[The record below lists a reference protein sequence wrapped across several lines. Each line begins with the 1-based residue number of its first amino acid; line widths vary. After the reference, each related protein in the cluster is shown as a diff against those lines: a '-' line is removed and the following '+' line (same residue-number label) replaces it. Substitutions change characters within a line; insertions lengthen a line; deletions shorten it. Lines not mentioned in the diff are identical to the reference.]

1 MDTHHNKYAPALALM
16 AALFFT
22 IGFITCLN
30 DILIPHLKALF
41 QMNYVQTLLIQMMF
55 FGAYFVMSIPSSF
68 LLKKIGYQHGIVIGF
83 LISATGALLFW
94 PASVLVNYPFFLC
107 AFFILASGFALL
119 QVSANPYISV
129 LGSPETASAR
139 LTMTQA
145 LNSLGTTIAP
155 VLGSFMILSATQGS
169 AQQQASVVIGPYIGI
184 STILF
189 IVAVIFFFVKLP
201 VIPTVGSTARH
212 ASAWHDKHLVLGA
225 LGLFVYVGA
234 EVSIGSFMINFD
246 SSPEIGNIPLREAA
260 KYVAMYWGGAMIGRF
275 SGAVYLSGMQIKKK
289 NILMTCIMAFAFLLG
304 IYLTKNPLFAA
315 IFFGLSLLNF
325 TAFMIGRN
333 KPARTLTVFAC
344 FAAALVMLTL
354 IFHGHFVM
362 WTLLAVGLFNS
373 IMFPT
378 IFTLAIDGLGD
389 ATSQGSGILCSAIV
403 GGALIPL
410 VTAWLAD
417 MFGVHYGF
425 VITLLCYAYIA
436 FYGIKGHKH

>member
-1 MDTHHNKYAPALALM
+1 MGQSQYKYAPALSLM

-41 QMNYVQTLLIQMMF
+41 NMNYVQTLLIQMMF
-55 FGAYFVMSIPSSF
+55 FGAYFVMSIPSGM
-68 LLKKIGYQHGIVIGF
+68 LIKKIGYQHGIVIGF

-94 PASVLVNYPFFLC
+94 PASSLVNYPFFLF

-119 QVSANPYISV
+119 QVSANPYISI

-155 VLGSFMILSATQGS
+155 VFGSLLILGATSGTA
-169 AQQQASVVIGPYIGI
+169 AQQAAVVKGPYIGI
-184 STILF
+184 SIVLF
-189 IVAVIFFFVKLP
+189 VVAIIFYFVKLP
-201 VIPTVGSTARH
+201 VIAIESGATFH
-212 ASAWHDKHLVLGA
+212 KSAWRDKHLVLGA

-246 SSPEIGNIPLREAA
+246 SSPEIGNISMQQAA

-275 SGAVYLSGMQIKKK
+275 SGAVYLSGMQMKKK
-289 NILMTCIMAFAFLLG
+289 NILMSCIMIFAFLLG
-304 IYLTKNPLFAA
+304 LYLTKNPLFAA
-315 IFFGLSLLNF
+315 IFFGLALLNF
-325 TAFMIGRN
+325 AAFMIGRN

-344 FAAALVMLTL
+344 FAAALVTLTL
-354 IFHGHFVM
+354 LFHGHFVM

-410 VTAWLAD
+410 ITASLAD
-417 MFGVHYGF
+417 VFGVHYGF
-425 VITLLCYAYIA
+425 MVTLICYAYIA

>member
-1 MDTHHNKYAPALALM
+1 MGQSQYKYAPALSLM

-41 QMNYVQTLLIQMMF
+41 NMNYVQTLLIQMMF
-55 FGAYFVMSIPSSF
+55 FGAYFVMSIPSGM
-68 LLKKIGYQHGIVIGF
+68 LIKKIGYQHGIVIGF

-94 PASVLVNYPFFLC
+94 PASSLVNYPFFLF

-119 QVSANPYISV
+119 QVSANPYISI

-155 VLGSFMILSATQGS
+155 VFGSLLILGATSGTA
-169 AQQQASVVIGPYIGI
+169 AQQAAVVKGPYIGI
-184 STILF
+184 SIVLF
-189 IVAVIFFFVKLP
+189 VVAIIFYFVKLP
-201 VIPTVGSTARH
+201 VIAIESGATSH
-212 ASAWHDKHLVLGA
+212 KSAWRDKHLVLGA

-246 SSPEIGNIPLREAA
+246 SSPEIGNISMQQAA

-275 SGAVYLSGMQIKKK
+275 SGAVYLSGMQMKKK
-289 NILMTCIMAFAFLLG
+289 NILMSCIMIFAFLLG
-304 IYLTKNPLFAA
+304 LYLTKNPLFAA
-315 IFFGLSLLNF
+315 IFFGLALLNF
-325 TAFMIGRN
+325 AAFMIGRN

-344 FAAALVMLTL
+344 FAAALVTLTL
-354 IFHGHFVM
+354 LFHGHFVM

-410 VTAWLAD
+410 ITASLAD
-417 MFGVHYGF
+417 VFGVHYGF
-425 VITLLCYAYIA
+425 MVTLICYAYIA

>member
-1 MDTHHNKYAPALALM
+1 METYRNKYTPALTLM

-41 QMNYVQTLLIQMMF
+41 NMNYVQTLLIQMMF
-55 FGAYFVMSIPSSF
+55 FGAYFVMSIPSGM
-68 LLKKIGYQHGIVIGF
+68 LIKKIGYQHGIVIGF
-83 LISATGALLFW
+83 LISATGSLLFW
-94 PASVLVNYPFFLC
+94 PASSLVNYPFFLF

-119 QVSANPYISV
+119 QVSANPYISI

-155 VLGSFMILSATQGS
+155 VFGSLLILGATSGTA
-169 AQQQASVVIGPYIGI
+169 AQQAAVVKGPYIGI
-184 STILF
+184 SIVLF
-189 IVAVIFFFVKLP
+189 AVAVIFYFVKLP
-201 VIPTVGSTARH
+201 VITTQSGATSH
-212 ASAWHDKHLVLGA
+212 KSAWRDKHLVLGA

-246 SSPEIGNIPLREAA
+246 ASPEIGNVPMQEAA

-275 SGAVYLSGMQIKKK
+275 SGAVYLSGMQMKKK
-289 NILMTCIMAFAFLLG
+289 NILMSCIMVFAFLLG
-304 IYLTKNPLFAA
+304 LYLTKNPVFAA
-315 IFFGLSLLNF
+315 IFFGLALLNF
-325 TAFMIGRN
+325 AAFMIGRN

-344 FAAALVMLTL
+344 FAAALVILTL
-354 IFHGHFVM
+354 IFHGNFVM

-410 VTAWLAD
+410 VTASIAD
-417 MFGVHYGF
+417 AFGVHYGF
-425 VITLLCYAYIA
+425 IITLLCYAYIA
-436 FYGIKGHKH
+436 FYGISGHKH

>member
-1 MDTHHNKYAPALALM
+1 MGQSQYKYAPALSLM

-41 QMNYVQTLLIQMMF
+41 NMNYVQTLLIQMMF
-55 FGAYFVMSIPSSF
+55 FGAYFVMSIPSGM
-68 LLKKIGYQHGIVIGF
+68 LIKKIGYQHGIVIGF

-94 PASVLVNYPFFLC
+94 PASSLVNYPFFLF

-119 QVSANPYISV
+119 QVSANPYISI

-155 VLGSFMILSATQGS
+155 VFGSLLILGATSGTA
-169 AQQQASVVIGPYIGI
+169 AQQAAVVKGPYIGI
-184 STILF
+184 SIVLF
-189 IVAVIFFFVKLP
+189 AVAVIFYFVKLP
-201 VIPTVGSTARH
+201 VITTQSGATSH
-212 ASAWHDKHLVLGA
+212 KSAWRDKHLVLGA

-246 SSPEIGNIPLREAA
+246 ASPEIGNVPMQEAA

-275 SGAVYLSGMQIKKK
+275 SGAVYLSGMQMKKK
-289 NILMTCIMAFAFLLG
+289 NILMSCIMVFAFLLG
-304 IYLTKNPLFAA
+304 LYLTKNPVFAA
-315 IFFGLSLLNF
+315 IFFGLALLNF
-325 TAFMIGRN
+325 AAFMIGRN

-344 FAAALVMLTL
+344 FAAALVILTL
-354 IFHGHFVM
+354 IFHGNFVM

-410 VTAWLAD
+410 VTASIAD
-417 MFGVHYGF
+417 AFGVHYGF
-425 VITLLCYAYIA
+425 IITLLCYAYIA
-436 FYGIKGHKH
+436 FYGISGHKH